1 MEIDVAL
8 NQLAIITLNYNSY
21 DKTKNQID
29 RLIEQGIPINCFY
42 IVDNVSEDREILKS
56 FCTEKNLL
64 FIQNDINGG
73 YAHGNNIAIK
83 KALEE
88 DKHYFLLLN
97 PDIEISAFTITQLL
111 QTIKKND
118 TIGIIGPRII
128 DKYDRSLI
136 FSDGGLLFPEKAFTG
151 DHVHY
156 EKTIQEFPSFGLNY
170 DIDYVNGSAMLFTS
184 KTIEINGYMNEDF
197 FMYYEES
204 EWCYRLKTQ
213 SNFKLA
219 IDTDVVA
226 YHEMS
231 DKGSFYQYYM
241 TRNQIWLTRMYNG
254 DKNYLIKNSWTL
266 VRRAIKKLNFNI
278 IKAVYHGWTKK
289 IN

>member
-1 MEIDVAL
+1 
-8 NQLAIITLNYNSY
+8 
-21 DKTKNQID
+21 
-29 RLIEQGIPINCFY
+29 
-42 IVDNVSEDREILKS
+42 
-56 FCTEKNLL
+56 
-64 FIQNDINGG
+64 
-73 YAHGNNIAIK
+73 
-83 KALEE
+83 
-88 DKHYFLLLN
+88 
-97 PDIEISAFTITQLL
+97 
-111 QTIKKND
+111 
-118 TIGIIGPRII
+118 
-128 DKYDRSLI
+128 
-136 FSDGGLLFPEKAFTG
+136 
-151 DHVHY
+151 
-156 EKTIQEFPSFGLNY
+156 
-170 DIDYVNGSAMLFTS
+170 
-184 KTIEINGYMNEDF
+184 MNEDF